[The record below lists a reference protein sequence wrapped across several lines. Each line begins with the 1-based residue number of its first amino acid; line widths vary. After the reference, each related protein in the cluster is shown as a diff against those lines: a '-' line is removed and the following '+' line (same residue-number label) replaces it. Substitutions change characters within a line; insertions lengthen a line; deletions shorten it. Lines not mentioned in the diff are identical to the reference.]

1 MTTWTPF
8 TLAVVLNALPSDM
21 EQLRANWVQAH
32 PEKANRLAEI
42 VEETRKAFRDA
53 VAANPRN
60 RMDTAADT
68 VPMIG
73 FRHALNLVFYHLGM
87 EMGAQMAADADNVV
101 TRAEIWLRMVENGGI
116 PIPVDPDLR
125 GGTPRYRTPRERE
138 PLPAR
143 CVDG

>member
-21 EQLRANWVQAH
+21 EQLRQNWVTAH

-42 VEETRKAFRDA
+42 VEETRRAFRDA

-60 RMDTAADT
+60 VLDAATET
-68 VPMIG
+68 VPTTG
-73 FRHALNLVFYHLGM
+73 FRHALSLVFYHLGM

-116 PIPVDPDLR
+116 PIPCDEELR
-125 GGTPRYRTPRERE
+125 GGTPRYRTPGERQ
-138 PLPAR
+138 PRPTPVLA
-143 CVDG
+143 